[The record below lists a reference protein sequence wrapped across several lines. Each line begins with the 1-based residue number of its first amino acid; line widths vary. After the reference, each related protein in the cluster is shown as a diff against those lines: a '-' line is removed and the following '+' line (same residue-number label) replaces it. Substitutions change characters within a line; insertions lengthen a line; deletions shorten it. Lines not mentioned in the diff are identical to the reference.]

1 MTQSRTSKKSTKAP
15 LKSKQQSIPPE
26 FPFAQLLSGKCNLS
40 QYRMDLWN
48 RCRELSTRL
57 DEANR
62 CGKNNIS
69 DIKACLQSLFH
80 DVKELERYWVFP
92 GEKKLERICTLFAH
106 DDYDLLSIEMNQLVH
121 FLSQFSD
128 HGYRKFQEENLGIK
142 DNKERQYF
150 TVLCADNMPI
160 DLQNNISQ
168 QLRAIERNCDDFIY
182 DVVFVDNFEDAILAV
197 LNNEDIQA
205 CVIRHD
211 IPLRSVNPI
220 LREETKGIHAFV
232 DEFHDFE
239 QNNGGMLP
247 AEGVNSPMP
256 RGPALGKLLRD
267 LRPQLDLYLMTDQAR
282 QNISDEVNLNF
293 NRIFYRHEDF
303 TEVHMTVLEGVRIRY
318 NTPFFNSL
326 QRYAEK
332 PIGNFHALPIAR
344 GHSVFNSKWLTDMR
358 DFYGDNIF
366 LAESSSTTG
375 GLDSLLSPK
384 GSIKE
389 AQEKAAKTFGSKQTY
404 FVTNGTSTSNKIVVQ
419 ALTQPGD
426 IVLIDRNCHKSHH
439 YGMVL
444 GGAYPL
450 YLEAY
455 PLHQYSMYGGVPLA
469 TIKKTLLQLKSEGR
483 LDKVKMLLLTNC
495 TFDGIVYNPIKVMEE
510 VLAIKP
516 DICFLWDEAWFGY
529 ARLFPTTR
537 QRTAMSAAAFLE
549 NRYKSE
555 EYRNQY
561 QDWKKKFKP
570 DSQSIDTLAQESLMP
585 DPEALRIRV
594 YATQST
600 HKSLSALRQGS
611 MLHVYDQDFKK
622 KTEDAF
628 HEAYFTHTS
637 TSPNYQLIASLD
649 LARRQVDLE
658 GYAMTSS
665 IYQKAMLIREII
677 NTDPEINKYFKA
689 LTPGEL
695 IPNNQDEQQEQLCMV
710 YSGGHEHSKA
720 FDEAW
725 KNDEFA
731 LDPTRITIYTA
742 DAALG
747 GDEFKEDI
755 LMDKFDIQVN
765 KTALNSV
772 LMIATIG
779 ATWSS
784 VDYLLESFRR
794 IARMVEDKKANASDA
809 EQMLIEQKIKKLA
822 NKVDPLKPVPTVEL
836 PDFSRFHPAFKPSPH
851 TPEGNIR
858 DAYFLNYN
866 TENRRYVHL
875 DKALQE
881 VREENKTL
889 VCTNFII
896 PYPPGFPI
904 LVPGQ
909 VISENI
915 IKFMQV
921 LDIKEIHGYHA
932 ELGLPVFKDEVMDEI
947 MDKSMPALPEKV
959 TSKISNKQGKNKAKV
974 PA

>member
-1 MTQSRTSKKSTKAP
+1 MTQTKKSIKIEQTVSKAKP
-15 LKSKQQSIPPE
+15 MEKRTEAPQ

-40 QYRMDLWN
+40 QFRMDLWN

-57 DEANR
+57 DEAKR
-62 CGKNNIS
+62 CNKGNIGE
-69 DIKACLQSLFH
+69 IKKLLQNMFY
-80 DVKELERYWVFP
+80 DAREMERFWFFP
-92 GEKKLERICTLFAH
+92 GETQLNQIYTMFQHA
-106 DDYDLLSIEMNQLVH
+106 DYDLLAKEMNQVVH
-121 FLSQFSD
+121 FLSRFGD
-128 HGYRKFQEENLGIK
+128 YGLRKYEEENIGIK
-142 DNKERQYF
+142 EGKERQYF
-150 TVLCADNMPI
+150 TVLCVDNMPLAMQKTI
-160 DLQNNISQ
+160 RH
-168 QLRAIERNCDDFIY
+168 QLRQIERNCDDFIY
-182 DVVFVDNFEDAILAV
+182 DVVYVSSFEDAILAI

-211 IPLRSVNPI
+211 IPLRSLTPV
-220 LREETKGIHAFV
+220 LRAETESIHNYV
-232 DEFHDFE
+232 DQYHEYEHQSTINSENE
-239 QNNGGMLP
+239 QDSAL
-247 AEGVNSPMP
+247 P
-256 RGPALGKLLRD
+256 RGPALGKLLRE

-282 QNISDEVNLNF
+282 QNISDEINLNF
-293 NRIFYRHEDF
+293 DRIFYRHEDF

-318 NTPFFNSL
+318 KTPFFNSL
-326 QRYAEK
+326 KRYAEK
-332 PIGNFHALPIAR
+332 PVGNFHALPIAR

-444 GGAYPL
+444 GGAFPL

-455 PLHQYSMYGGVPLA
+455 PLDQYSMYGGVPLK
-469 TIKKTLLQLKSEGR
+469 TIKETLLKLKAEGR

-537 QRTAMSAAAFLE
+537 QRTAMFAADFLE
-549 NRYKSE
+549 KRYKSE
-555 EYRNQY
+555 SYREKY
-561 QDWKKKFKP
+561 QAWKTKFKP
-570 DSQSIDTLAQESLMP
+570 DSKSDQVLVDETLMADP
-585 DPEALRIRV
+585 DQARIRV

-611 MLHVYDQDFKK
+611 MLHIYDEDFKK

-658 GYAMTSS
+658 GYALSSS

-677 NTDPEINKYFKA
+677 NTDAEISKYFKA
-689 LTPGEL
+689 LTPAEL
-695 IPNNQDEQQEQLCMV
+695 IPDTHCNAKEELYKM
-710 YSGGHEHSKA
+710 YSGDHQYSKA
-720 FDEAW
+720 FDDAW

-731 LDPTRITIYTA
+731 LDPTRVTIYTA
-742 DAALG
+742 NAALG

-755 LMDKFDIQVN
+755 LMNKFDIQVN

-772 LMIATIG
+772 LVIATIG

-784 VDYLLESFRR
+784 VDYLIESFRR
-794 IARMVEDKKANASDA
+794 IARMVAENKENAGLA
-809 EQMLIEQKIKKLA
+809 EQQLIELKIKKLT
-822 NKVDPLKPVPTVEL
+822 NKYDPSYPYPTVEL
-836 PDFSRFHPAFKPSPH
+836 PNFSSFHPAFRPSIK
-851 TPEGNIR
+851 TAEGNIR

-866 TENRRYVHL
+866 TENRRYIHL
-875 DKALQE
+875 ADALKE
-881 VREENKTL
+881 IKEKNKTL

-909 VISENI
+909 VISESI

-921 LDIKEIHGYHA
+921 LDIKEIHGYHD
-932 ELGLPVFKDEVMDEI
+932 ELGLPVFKEEVIE
-947 MDKSMPALPEKV
+947 ALTKN
-959 TSKISNKQGKNKAKV
+959 TKKGKNKEKDKAL
-974 PA
+974 A